1 MKMHSSPI
9 DMLMDAILFC
19 LIRAWQLMFTSFCKL
34 ALGLTLKA
42 TEKTPV
48 ADPERA
54 IAYGW

>member
-1 MKMHSSPI
+1 MHISTI
-9 DMLMDAILFC
+9 DMPMNAILFC
-19 LIRAWQLMFTSFCKL
+19 LVRAWQLMLTFLCNL

-54 IAYGW
+54 IVYGW